1 LNFCE
6 LAVIR
11 WPDRLRSAT
20 IAGVMIA
27 ALVLDFDGLILDTEV
42 PVFRSWEKVYL
53 DHGATLDLA
62 MWRTI
67 IGTDGYDPAA
77 ELDARLGRALDWAT
91 INEARR
97 QHRDELQELE
107 RIRPG
112 VVEWLNAAA
121 ALGLST
127 AVASS
132 SPRVWVEGHLVQHGM
147 RETFSCIRC
156 RDDVGVA
163 KPDPAVYTAVLEALG
178 VEGEEAIAVED
189 SVHGVT
195 AAKAA
200 GLWCVAVPGQ
210 LTRGMDFSAADL
222 VLDSLAERPLDEV
235 IASLPS
241 ARRRTG

>member
-1 LNFCE
+1 
-6 LAVIR
+6 
-11 WPDRLRSAT
+11 
-20 IAGVMIA
+20 MIA

-53 DHGATLDLA
+53 DHGVTLDLA

-77 ELDARLGRALDWAT
+77 ELDAQLGRTLDWAT
-91 INEARR
+91 INAARR
-97 QHRDELQELE
+97 SHRDELQELE
-107 RIRPG
+107 RVRPG
-112 VVEWLNAAA
+112 VVEWLNAAVS
-121 ALGLST
+121 LGLST

-132 SPRVWVEGHLVQHGM
+132 SPRVWVETHLGQHGM
-147 RETFSCIRC
+147 GETFSCIRC

-178 VEGEEAIAVED
+178 VEGEQAIAVED
-189 SVHGVT
+189 SVHGLT

-210 LTRGMDFSAADL
+210 LTKGMDFSAADV
-222 VLDSLAERPLDEV
+222 VLDSLADRQLEDV